1 MSNTDHLIIDALSCN
16 TSHNPQEL
24 ILNNISFTVPEGQLV
39 AILGHNGSGKTTL
52 FKCINQLYDYSGNI
66 TLNNEP
72 VDELN
77 REQLS
82 QNIIALSQ
90 TLNQNFF
97 ISLSIYDN
105 FKLWLM
111 REKSHSSETKDTIK
125 RYLATFSKKF
135 ATNLDLPVE
144 ILSGGEKQLLALA
157 FILKSPP
164 KLLLLDEHTSALD
177 RKKTTEIMD
186 FTRNKIKQYNLTC
199 LMIVHDIHLAL
210 KYADR
215 VITLKHGKIMSDQLN
230 ASVQAK
236 QQETASV
243 F

>member
-16 TSHNPQEL
+16 TSHNTQEL

-52 FKCINQLYDYSGNI
+52 FKCINQLYDYSGHI
-66 TLNNEP
+66 TLNNKP

-111 REKSHSSETKDTIK
+111 REKSHKSETKDSIK
-125 RYLATFSKKF
+125 RYLATFNKKF
-135 ATNLDLPVE
+135 ATNLELPVE

-199 LMIVHDIHLAL
+199 LMIVHDINLAL